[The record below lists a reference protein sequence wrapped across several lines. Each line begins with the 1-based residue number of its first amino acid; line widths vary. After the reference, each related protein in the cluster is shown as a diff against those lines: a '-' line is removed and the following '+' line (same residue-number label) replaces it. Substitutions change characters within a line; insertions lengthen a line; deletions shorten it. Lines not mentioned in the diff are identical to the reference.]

1 MVDDCML
8 DKVLIKT
15 KEIIGIRRFDG
26 TKILIDMDENMILL
40 LKMF

>member
-8 DKVLIKT
+8 DKVLTKT

-26 TKILIDMDENMILL
+26 TKILIDMDDNMILL
-40 LKMF
+40 

>member
-15 KEIIGIRRFDG
+15 KEIIAIRRFDG
-26 TKILIDMDENMILL
+26 TNILIDMDDNMILL
-40 LKMF
+40 